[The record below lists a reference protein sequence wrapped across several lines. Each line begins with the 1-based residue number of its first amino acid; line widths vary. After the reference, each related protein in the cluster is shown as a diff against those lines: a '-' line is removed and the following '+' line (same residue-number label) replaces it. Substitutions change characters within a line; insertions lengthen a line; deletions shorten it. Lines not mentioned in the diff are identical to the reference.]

1 LLLQIVWLIFWEIG
15 GQNIPAD
22 WNDVAEDQRV
32 HAKTIPLQFGTKK
45 AGRIVIIALTL
56 SVIASLFLPLIS
68 PMHFGILY
76 LFASLLAGYFLLL
89 QPGFRLYQSREN
101 YLAGRL
107 FDKASY
113 YPLTQLVLIS
123 SFIILFH
130 P

>member
-1 LLLQIVWLIFWEIG
+1 MKH
-15 GQNIPAD
+15 P
-22 WNDVAEDQRV
+22 
-32 HAKTIPLQFGTKK
+32 
-45 AGRIVIIALTL
+45 
-56 SVIASLFLPLIS
+56 
-68 PMHFGILY
+68 